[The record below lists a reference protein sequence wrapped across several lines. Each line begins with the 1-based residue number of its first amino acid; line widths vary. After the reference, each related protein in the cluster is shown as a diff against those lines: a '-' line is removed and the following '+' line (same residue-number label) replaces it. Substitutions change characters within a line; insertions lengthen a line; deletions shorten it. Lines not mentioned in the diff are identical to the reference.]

1 MADFSINAE
10 LKANASN
17 FVSELKKGETS
28 VNSFGGVVDKIL
40 GPKGKLIMAITAATA
55 AAIKFGQA
63 MNESMSEIAK
73 GTGATGE
80 ELYKLRENAHDALVE
95 GVARSAKEVGTMI
108 ADLNTRFGAT
118 GDEVVQLTKD
128 FDKFAKVTNTDTKT
142 AINLTADVM
151 AKWDIELADSNKL
164 LDQLTKAS
172 QLSGA
177 GVQELLS
184 GLKQGA
190 AVFSEFGMSATDT
203 IAFMSSLKSNGIE
216 TSQALIAMRTALAKF
231 SEQGI
236 NAQEG
241 FKQVSDAIKNA
252 TSQTE
257 ALNIATSVFG
267 TKNGAEMVK
276 VLQSGAS
283 SAEDFTKE
291 IMNAGGAVEKTAEAA
306 RTSKDAVAEL
316 TSVFKGTFGGLAEGL
331 DSLFKGIVDTI
342 KRVLQLIDPIIRP
355 ILNVCRDVLST
366 VGEIMTELANL
377 AGDTVENGMGFK
389 MLAASLQS
397 AYETIHNILANLL
410 EAFKAAFGLIFA
422 IMNGKWELA
431 WLNLKK
437 IFVVMAKAVLD
448 LISDFL
454 NSIKDQINIFIEK
467 VVNPFIE
474 KLNWVQEKL
483 GKEKTE
489 KAALIENFD
498 LSKAAGITES
508 LENINKEIEKA
519 SKKTSKLTG
528 DIGQAKKATNS
539 ATSEAKSD
547 INDVNSAINGLTNK
561 FATIYLNRVKKGFSS
576 ISKGLSDIEDKTE
589 QFATAAADVTSS
601 AVAIMTDSFADMF
614 TSLGE
619 ELADGELSFENYA
632 ATAVEGIA
640 KVLSSL
646 GSELLALAAARAA
659 NHDFGTAALAA
670 VGAAAAFT
678 ASGVL
683 SGVAKA
689 LKKSAEAAE
698 IATESLEAFEEALE
712 DITSTDTIS
721 GYMSS
726 MNQINNLISA
736 HEEALVELNNTLQ
749 DQHTAYDKLVSD
761 YKSQQ
766 AFIAGI
772 TAPMGAFGWL
782 VGSIAT
788 VVNSLNFTDKLKEA
802 QSGIDATESEIERI
816 LSEIEE
822 LNEEINKLGEDVLS
836 NIKATNDQLRE
847 EITNYAVFYSGIT
860 DVFKN
865 ITTEIQTQGLLNNL
879 LNVMSDFQSAGATI
893 GEKFVDGL
901 INGVTEQDFSLSLK
915 DYVRENMIKLSV
927 YTEEYSSTIAAQA
940 SELVEAITTN
950 NVDKITSVKTSLQS
964 LYAIASEQQKA
975 IDSVLDDI
983 FGKVEETVE
992 DISDTV
998 TDAMEQ
1004 IGNDISNSLVDSI
1017 SNGLDSSNFLETMKK
1032 YLRKMVIQ
1040 TVVYTDTLQGEIQA
1054 IGEALS
1060 AGIAEG
1066 FTETGLHELRR
1077 DFSYIFYQAENAMSK
1092 VDSIMNAVFDGY
1104 ASGTSSATKG
1114 LHLVGEAG
1122 PEIVR
1127 FKGGEQVYNASD
1139 TRKMLSGGSGS
1150 GNNFNI
1156 TFNNMQD
1163 TSAYA
1168 MMNQLKQ
1175 YQRQMAING
1184 VL

>member
-10 LKANASN
+10 ITANSKGFTAGLADAQKSLKSFSAGLKKVITAVGAFTVALKGISSVSKFVTEATSEFAKANSN
-17 FVSELKKGETS
+17 IV
-28 VNSFGGVVDKIL
+28 
-40 GPKGKLIMAITAATA
+40 
-55 AAIKFGQA
+55 
-63 MNESMSEIAK
+63 K
-73 GTGATGE
+73 GTGATGAA
-80 ELYKLRENAHDALVE
+80 LQNLSKSVKNAMKN
-95 GVARSAKEVGTMI
+95 GVGRSASEVGEMV
-108 ADLNTRFGAT
+108 ADLNTRFGVT
-118 GDEVVQLTKD
+118 GKELEKLVDE
-128 FDKFAKVTNTDTKT
+128 FDMFSDVTGVDTKQS
-142 AINLTADVM
+142 IESLADVM
-151 AKWDIELADSNKL
+151 AKWNISATETDDLMDKL
-164 LDQLTKAS
+164 VYAS
-172 QLSGA
+172 QA
-177 GVQELLS
+177 S
-184 GLKQGA
+184 GLGVNDLTSALKNGQSTFDA
-190 AVFSEFGMSATDT
+190 FGMSITES
-203 IAFMSSLKSNGIE
+203 IGFLSQLKTQGID
-216 TSQALIAMRTALAKF
+216 SASALSALKIGMAKF
-231 SEQGI
+231 AASGKDVDKEFQKVSEQ
-236 NAQEG
+236 
-241 FKQVSDAIKNA
+241 IKNA
-252 TSQTE
+252 TSDSEALQIAVTNFGAKGGSELVKVFKNNGLDSFISQLENAQGTLKETE
-257 ALNIATSVFG
+257 AASRTSADAFQDLKAQIQATFF
-267 TKNGAEMVK
+267 
-276 VLQSGAS
+276 SGATDS
-283 SAEDFTKE
+283 YLTQIIDEVKIGFTDIDDDAMYNVFNNLYKAVQ
-291 IMNAGGAVEKTAEAA
+291 ICVNSINALIHGDWETLWDYAKLVVLKLVNSVSDALQKMVDDLGIKVNVAA
-306 RTSKDAVAEL
+306 GVI
-316 TSVFKGTFGGLAEGL
+316 GGLATG
-331 DSLFKGIVDTI
+331 FGILT
-342 KRVLQLIDPIIRP
+342 
-355 ILNVCRDVLST
+355 
-366 VGEIMTELANL
+366 GNL
-377 AGDTVENGMGFK
+377 AVAAAGVGVAVGTIIATNKTAMEQVSKDTQAEIDKTEKEIIARTQKNAKDGSNKLLKDLKKTSSEVKKEVEATGESVVETTVEVSNT
-389 MLAASLQS
+389 LSR
-397 AYETIHNILANLL
+397 EVP
-410 EAFKAAFGLIFA
+410 
-422 IMNGKWELA
+422 KW
-431 WLNLKK
+431 LKK
-437 IFVVMAKAVLD
+437 ITKGYEE
-448 LISDFL
+448 IS
-454 NSIKDQINIFIEK
+454 N
-467 VVNPFIE
+467 
-474 KLNWVQEKL
+474 
-483 GKEKTE
+483 
-489 KAALIENFD
+489 NFE
-498 LSKAAGITES
+498 AF
-508 LENINKEIEKA
+508 
-519 SKKTSKLTG
+519 
-528 DIGQAKKATNS
+528 GQVATN
-539 ATSEAKSD
+539 T
-547 INDVNSAINGLTNK
+547 L
-561 FATIYLNRVKKGFSS
+561 
-576 ISKGLSDIEDKTE
+576 
-589 QFATAAADVTSS
+589 ATAAEVGSQT
-601 AVAIMTDSFADMF
+601 FGDMF
-614 TSLGE
+614 SMLGE

-659 NHDFGTAALAA
+659 NYDFGTAALAA

-766 AFIAGI
+766 ALIAGI

-782 VGSIAT
+782 AGSIAT